1 MSNVPQFER
10 LIASLNTIQRE
21 TLATLAKTEAEFILE
36 EIEGGNLDLFLDC
49 CTVADASDINTLETL
64 FDTNEGLYDFV
75 YNFFF
80 KIVGKVNYKYFTLAV
95 KPMCITVSP
104 TMYKEFK
111 KYCCDTYDNPFS
123 NSNIFSDSDLLSEKE
138 KKTNENNETEDF
150 WSRKPQDELE

>member
-1 MSNVPQFER
+1 MSSVPQFDR
-10 LIASLNTIQRE
+10 LISSLNTIQQE

-49 CTVADASDINTLETL
+49 CTVADASNINTLETL
-64 FDTNEGLYDFV
+64 FDTNFV

-80 KIVGKVNYKYFTLAV
+80 KIVEKVNYKYFTLAV

-111 KYCCDTYDNPFS
+111 KYCCDVYDNPFS
-123 NSNIFSDSDLLSEKE
+123 NSNIFADSDILSEKE
-138 KKTNENNETEDF
+138 KEINETNETEDF
-150 WSRKPQDELE
+150 WSRKPQDDLE

>member
-1 MSNVPQFER
+1 MSSVPQFDR
-10 LIASLNTIQRE
+10 LISSLNTIQQE

-49 CTVADASDINTLETL
+49 CTVADASNINTLETL

-80 KIVGKVNYKYFTLAV
+80 KIVEKVNYKYFTLAV

-111 KYCCDTYDNPFS
+111 KYCCDVYDNPFS
-123 NSNIFSDSDLLSEKE
+123 NSNILSEKE
-138 KKTNENNETEDF
+138 KEINETNETEDF
-150 WSRKPQDELE
+150 WSRKPQDDLE